1 MSQKERNEIAD
12 SGWKLQKVT
21 DNDILFT
28 FDCGNQD
35 LNEYFQKDALLH
47 KEALITQT
55 YYLKATEELDLPVAL
70 IDLCNDS
77 IRLKKFELCG

>member
-28 FDCGNQD
+28 FDCGDQD
-35 LNEYFQKDALLH
+35 LNEYFQKDSA
-47 KEALITQT
+47 
-55 YYLKATEELDLPVAL
+55 
-70 IDLCNDS
+70 S
-77 IRLKKFELCG
+77 

>member
-28 FDCGNQD
+28 FDCGDQD

-47 KEALITQT
+47 KEALIT
-55 YYLKATEELDLPVAL
+55 
-70 IDLCNDS
+70 
-77 IRLKKFELCG
+77 